1 LTFAAL
7 CFLTFDDPAAS
18 DDAPKLVG
26 LLVLHVDD
34 MLAAGDPSSAKYQQA
49 ENQLRET
56 FSFRTWQDD
65 AQVLEYCGV

>member
-1 LTFAAL
+1 
-7 CFLTFDDPAAS
+7 
-18 DDAPKLVG
+18 
-26 LLVLHVDD
+26 

-49 ENQLRET
+49 ENQFREM